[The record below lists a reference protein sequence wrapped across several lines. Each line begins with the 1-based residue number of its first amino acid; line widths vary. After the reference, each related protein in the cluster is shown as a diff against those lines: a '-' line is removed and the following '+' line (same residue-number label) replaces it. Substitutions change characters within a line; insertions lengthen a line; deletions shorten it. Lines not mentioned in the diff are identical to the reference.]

1 VSDRSLDLARHATI
15 TALAAVTLD
24 AIYTAV
30 YWLILGRNQRR
41 ISRHPVLRYF
51 GVILQLS
58 AETAVILHLLS
69 RMKRAA

>member
-15 TALAAVTLD
+15 TA
-24 AIYTAV
+24 
-30 YWLILGRNQRR
+30 
-41 ISRHPVLRYF
+41 PVLRYF